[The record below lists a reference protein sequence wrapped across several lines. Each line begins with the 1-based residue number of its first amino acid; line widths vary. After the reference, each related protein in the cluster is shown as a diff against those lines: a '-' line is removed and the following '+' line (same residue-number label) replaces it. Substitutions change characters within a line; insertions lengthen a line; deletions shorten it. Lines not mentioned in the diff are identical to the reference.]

1 MSAQLTEGK
10 IAQGLEL
17 IRAGVAEL
25 DADLLDGRQAR
36 RLVEQFAAARKLV
49 DAGTTLAVQRVKV
62 TGAWAGG
69 YHRDAATW
77 LASLAGTSI
86 GAARATL
93 DTAEKVVELPA
104 TQAAMRSGRLSSAQA
119 NEVAAAASADPDAE
133 RELLRSA
140 ERDGMKTLKDRCART
155 RAAARTD
162 EMANYERI
170 RRDRSIRHFEDPD
183 GTGRIDVRGPVDATA
198 RIMAQMVPFEKELF
212 AAART
217 TGEYERP
224 EAYAFDA
231 LVAMAD
237 ASIGERAPAKASGSD
252 TTVVVRLDVAALRGW
267 TEPGEVCE
275 IVGTGPIPV
284 AVALRMAHD
293 AFIKAIVTDGVDVH
307 SVVHLGRKPPAV
319 LETALAELYSQCVVE
334 GCDVSRHLENDHN
347 VPWSEGG
354 PTRLSNLN
362 PLCKY
367 HHRYKHGHKL
377 RLVGEGTNKRFV
389 PATGWTRPD
398 PPRRA

>member
-1 MSAQLTEGK
+1 MSAK
-10 IAQGLEL
+10 IAQSLEL
-17 IRAGVAEL
+17 MRAGVAEL
-25 DADLLDGRQAR
+25 DPDALDGREAR
-36 RLVEQFAAARKLV
+36 RVVEQCAEIKKLAEAA
-49 DAGTTLAVQRVKV
+49 TTLTVPRVRQ
-62 TGAWAGG
+62 TAAWAGAG
-69 YHRDAATW
+69 FHRDAATW
-77 LASLAGTSI
+77 LASLSGTSV

-104 TQAAMRSGRLSSAQA
+104 TQAAMRAGRLSGAQA
-119 NEVAAAASADPDAE
+119 NEVVGAASADPDTE

-140 ERDGMKTLKDRCART
+140 ERDGMKTLKDRCARV

-170 RRDRSIRHFEDPD
+170 RKARAIRHFEDPD

-198 RIMAQMVPFEKELF
+198 RIMAHLVPFEKELF

-217 TGEYERP
+217 TGDYERS

-237 ASIGERAPAKASGSD
+237 ASTGERAPAKSSGAD
-252 TTVVVRLDVAALRGW
+252 TTVVVRLDAAALRGW

-284 AVALRMAHD
+284 AVALRMAQD
-293 AFIKAIVTDGVDVH
+293 AFFKAIVTDGVDVH
-307 SVVHLGRKPPAV
+307 SVVHLGRNVPAV
-319 LETALAELYSQCVVE
+319 LETALAERYSQCVVE
-334 GCDVSRHLENDHN
+334 GCDVSRHLETDHN

-367 HHRYKHGHKL
+367 HHRYKHAHRL

-389 PATGWTRPD
+389 PAAGWNGPD
-398 PPRRA
+398 PPARQ